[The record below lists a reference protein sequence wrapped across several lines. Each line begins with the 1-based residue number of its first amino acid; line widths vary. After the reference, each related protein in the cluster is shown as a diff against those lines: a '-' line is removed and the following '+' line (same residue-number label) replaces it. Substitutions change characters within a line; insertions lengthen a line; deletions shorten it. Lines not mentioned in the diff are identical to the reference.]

1 LTEEPTMA
9 TDISIRESE
18 QGAAPPCHDE
28 ADTAP
33 GIVLRGVPWD
43 LYVRLRDLEE
53 NYYTRMTYLDGT
65 LILMSPASPH
75 ESGIQLLS
83 HIIWDVAEALEI
95 NIESIGMTTLRR
107 KGPGPKK
114 GSGKEPDNAF
124 YVGANEALVRNK
136 LAKDDID
143 LEVDPPPDL
152 ALEVDNTSNSKPGL
166 RVYARIGVPEVWRY
180 KRRKRTLWFGRLSG
194 GVYETIDRSLCLP
207 MLTPALVLEALD
219 ARAVDG
225 VSTRTWKIWLR
236 DWARALPQPPKP

>member
-1 LTEEPTMA
+1 MA
-9 TDISIRESE
+9 TDISIQELE
-18 QGAAPPCHDE
+18 QGAPPPAHDE
-28 ADTAP
+28 ADAAP

-43 LYVRLRDLEE
+43 LYGRLRDLEE

-75 ESGIQLLS
+75 ESGIQRLGM
-83 HIIWDVAEALEI
+83 IIWEVAEALEI
-95 NIESIGMTTLRR
+95 NVESIGMTTLRR

-136 LAKDDID
+136 KDDID
-143 LEVDPPPDL
+143 MEVDPPPDL
-152 ALEVDNTSNSKPGL
+152 ALEVDNTSDSELGL

-194 GVYETIDRSLCLP
+194 DVYETIDRSVCLP
-207 MLTPALVLEALD
+207 MLTPSLVLEALD
-219 ARAVDG
+219 AREVDG
-225 VSTRTWKIWLR
+225 VITRTWKIWLR
-236 DWARALPQPPKP
+236 DWARALPEPPQP